1 VEYQKYSPRKHL
13 KLYDVSYDMLFSIIF
28 VCVEI
33 SSSFNEVEWEN
44 FSNANI
50 KKAEATRLNSE
61 QLRTIVNSH
70 LQQIA
75 NDIQKQIELAN
86 RALERRI
93 WEEKDAKIKLEE
105 QVKDVTTLIDEL
117 EENIKNLEKAILDK
131 ENYLKLAHTR
141 LDSRTQ
147 RPNIELVRDPA
158 QYKLIKEVQETE
170 DSVKQLS
177 EKLRMSHSKL
187 KDLDRNKLIL
197 EMDIQ
202 TKTNTIA
209 IDECEILNGL
219 RKSLVV
225 NQF

>member
-1 VEYQKYSPRKHL
+1 
-13 KLYDVSYDMLFSIIF
+13 LFVDF
-28 VCVEI
+28 RL
-33 SSSFNEVEWEN
+33 SSFNEVEWEN
-44 FSNANI
+44 FSDSNI

-61 QLRTIVNSH
+61 QLRTIVGSD

-75 NDIQKQIELAN
+75 NDIQKQIELTN

-93 WEEKDAKIKLEE
+93 WEEKDAKAKLEE
-105 QVKDVTTLIDEL
+105 QVRDVTKLIDDL

-141 LDSRTQ
+141 LDCRTQ

-170 DSVKQLS
+170 DSVRQLT
-177 EKLRMSHSKL
+177 EKLRLSHAKL

-197 EMDIQ
+197 ETDIQ

-209 IDECEILNGL
+209 VDESEILNGL
-219 RKSLVV
+219 RKSLVI

>member
-1 VEYQKYSPRKHL
+1 
-13 KLYDVSYDMLFSIIF
+13 MF
-28 VCVEI
+28 VDFRL
-33 SSSFNEVEWEN
+33 SSFNEVEWEN
-44 FSNANI
+44 FSDSNI

-61 QLRTIVNSH
+61 QLRTIVGSD

-75 NDIQKQIELAN
+75 NDIQKQIELTN

-93 WEEKDAKIKLEE
+93 WEEKDAKAKLEE
-105 QVKDVTTLIDEL
+105 QVRDVTKLIDDL

-141 LDSRTQ
+141 LDCRTQ

-170 DSVKQLS
+170 DSVRQLT
-177 EKLRMSHSKL
+177 EKLRLSHAKL

-197 EMDIQ
+197 ETDIQ

-209 IDECEILNGL
+209 VDESEILNGL
-219 RKSLVV
+219 RKSLVI